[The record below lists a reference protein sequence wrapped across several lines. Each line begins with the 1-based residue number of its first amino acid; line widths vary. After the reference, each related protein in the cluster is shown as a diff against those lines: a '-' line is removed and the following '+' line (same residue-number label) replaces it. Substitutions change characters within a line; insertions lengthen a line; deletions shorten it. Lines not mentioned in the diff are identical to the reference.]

1 MAQILFICIYQIN
14 IGLIQME
21 FAKLKGLY
29 KNTNSAEPFL
39 WISFI
44 ASMVLAQSA
53 DFEDGTFN
61 F

>member
-1 MAQILFICIYQIN
+1 
-14 IGLIQME
+14 ME